1 MGWIRTNAILTLLKR
16 MMDDWAKFCGT
27 VATALHE
34 LGFGMEVVEKLL
46 NHVGVSGSDVAG
58 IYNKAEHLPERKR
71 ALDLWGAKVD
81 ALVMNKPIGAKV
93 ISFQSR

>member
-58 IYNKAEHLPERKR
+58 IYNKAKYLPERKR
-71 ALDLWGAKVD
+71 ALEMWGARVD
-81 ALVMNKPIGAKV
+81 ALVTNKPIGAKV